1 MVSRPA
7 ARDEQGTSGE
17 VAVARERA
25 VRYSRE
31 RERLWLLST
40 GADLTLGVLALASGA
55 PAVLLTAL
63 DNRIPR
69 PLRTPAFVLAWYS
82 QGWVARLPLSWYA
95 GYAVERKYGL
105 SNQSAAVWL
114 RDHVKG
120 FAIGAAINVPLL
132 TGFSSIA
139 RRYPHRWW
147 LVVSGLAVPVT
158 TLLAGL
164 YPVLI
169 APRFNSYAPVEDAA
183 LAARVRGMADREGVR
198 VSQVLAMDMSR
209 QTAKANAF
217 FEGVG
222 GTKRIVLADTLLERF
237 SPEEVEVV
245 VAHELAHQVHRDTW
259 KLIALSGLAILGGT
273 CALHRVFPSVL
284 RRTRRWT
291 GASSLGDPAALPVI
305 ELIAGILAL
314 AGMPVAN
321 AIVRRLERDADAY
334 AVRLTGNPHAF
345 VGAMRQLQSANLTD
359 PDPPAWVRLLLS
371 SHPSIGERIRWA
383 ETLPSYGPEA
393 QPRP

>member
-7 ARDEQGTSGE
+7 VRDEQGGSGE
-17 VAVARERA
+17 DAGSRERA
-25 VRYSRE
+25 IRYSRE

-40 GADLTLGVLALASGA
+40 GADLALGVLALASGA
-55 PAVLLTAL
+55 PAAL
-63 DNRIPR
+63 SRAIEDRLPR
-69 PLRTPAFVLAWYS
+69 PLRPPVFVLAWS
-82 QGWVARLPLSWYA
+82 TQGWIARLPLAWYA
-95 GYAVERKYGL
+95 GHAVERKYGL
-105 SNQSAAVWL
+105 SNQSGAAWL

-120 FAIGAAINVPLL
+120 FAIGAAINTPLL
-132 TGFSSIA
+132 SGFSSIA

-147 LVVSGLAVPVT
+147 LVVSGLAVPIT

-183 LAARVRGMADREGVR
+183 LAARVRGMAEREGVR

-222 GTKRIVLADTLLERF
+222 GTKRIVLADTLLGRF
-237 SPEEVEVV
+237 SPEEVEIV

-259 KLIALSGLAILGGT
+259 KLIALSGLATVGGT
-273 CALHRVFPSVL
+273 YALHRVFPSLL

-291 GASSLGDPAALPVI
+291 GASSLGDPAALPAI
-305 ELIAGILAL
+305 ELVAGILAL

-321 AIVRRLERDADAY
+321 ALVRRLERDADAY

-383 ETLPSYGPEA
+383 EALPRQGARAS
-393 QPRP
+393 